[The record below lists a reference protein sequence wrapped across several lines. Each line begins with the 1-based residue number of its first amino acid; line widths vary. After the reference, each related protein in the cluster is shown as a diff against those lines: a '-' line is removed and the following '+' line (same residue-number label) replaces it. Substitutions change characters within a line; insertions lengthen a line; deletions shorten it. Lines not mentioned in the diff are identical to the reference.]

1 MKRQFAQGELHFE
14 VPNKYRLS
22 VNGEGLSYRT
32 KNGTKDVDVKFSEVK
47 GLFLS
52 NYCNQNQHYQVAF
65 RNDEWKTFAEIDT
78 DVTDRRDA
86 AIAGNNIIETKS
98 ILIAFA
104 ESKLG
109 EEFPNN
115 LDALNLDVCFTF
127 KEKGVR
133 LEGGVLRGAKHQMNL
148 SELKRVKC
156 VSNGTL
162 SYLCLYKS
170 EKGGF
175 FDFPDMSLGLN
186 ELTLPIIEAALARN
200 VGRVVDFSRGNGF
213 DQKTSEYILERYM
226 NSTFFQNPDGSVSE
240 DWQIAYD
247 HIHFYG
253 CDVRMP
259 E

>member
-127 KEKGVR
+127 KEKGVH
-133 LEGGVLRGAKHQMNL
+133 LEGGVLQGAKHQMNL
-148 SELKRVKC
+148 NEIKRVKC